1 MASYGW
7 IVTKDLIFDPE
18 ISKKDRVG
26 VMGPRGIR
34 PEIAEALRAG
44 EGVRWRA
51 LDDDNNAYYEGLYI
65 GPDDETLFGPLN
77 DFAMPDAGATD
88 IQYWQS
94 GKGGGWK
101 TL

>member
-1 MASYGW
+1 MAYGW
-7 IVTKDLIFDPE
+7 IVTKDSIFDPE
-18 ISKKDRVG
+18 FDKKDAVG
-26 VMGPRGIR
+26 VMGPRGIQ

-44 EGVRWRA
+44 DGVRWRT
-51 LDDDNNAYYEGLYI
+51 LDDDNAPYYEGRYI
-65 GPDDETLFGPLN
+65 GPDDETLFRPLE
-77 DFAMPDAGATD
+77 DFAMPNAGATT